1 MNPNDG
7 RLKLVAS
14 CVVALWLMLVGQR
27 ADAVTVTPANPTIT
41 VGQTQQFTA
50 SGAAGTPTAV
60 SAGAFF
66 SCVRL
71 SDGTAQCTGRNQ
83 FGQLGNGDGTFTSS
97 SVPVAVSGLT
107 TATRVVTGA
116 EHACALLGDGTVRC
130 WGAGDSGQRGDGTF
144 NHSSTV
150 PVAVGGLTGAVSSVV
165 TGGYHTCALL
175 LGDGTMWCW
184 GRNADGQLGDGTAG
198 TQSTQT
204 RGGGSTRAVR
214 AGGVTSRAP
223 TTAGG

>member
-27 ADAVTVTPANPTIT
+27 ADAVTVVPANPTIT
-41 VGQTQQFTA
+41 VGQNQQFTA
-50 SGAAGTPTAV
+50 TGAAGTPTAV

-83 FGQLGNGDGTFTSS
+83 FGQLGNDDGTFTSS

-107 TATRVVTGA
+107 TATRVVAGA
-116 EHACALLGDGTVRC
+116 EHACALLGDSTVRC

-144 NHSSTV
+144 NNSSTV
-150 PVAVGGLTGAVSSVV
+150 PVAPSVLSPGAITPVR
-165 TGGYHTCALL
+165 
-175 LGDGTMWCW
+175 CW
-184 GRNADGQLGDGTAG
+184 GTARCG
-198 TQSTQT
+198 A
-204 RGGGSTRAVR
+204 GGGTPTGSSATGPLALNAFIPLAAVR
-214 AGGVTSRAP
+214 PRPCG
-223 TTAGG
+223 